1 MNEWK
6 VGTNTHG
13 RCSEAAVMG
22 RLSISGFEKMIR
34 KWGQK
39 KQGRC
44 IGVAVMGKL
53 TITVRPV
60 E

>member
-6 VGTNTHG
+6 AGTNTHG
-13 RCSEAAVMG
+13 RCSEVAVMG

-39 KQGRC
+39 NK
-44 IGVAVMGKL
+44 AVVQEWLLWGGC
-53 TITVRPV
+53 R
-60 E
+60 